1 MQHLTPQ
8 TTTSGTTTL
17 RALTR
22 PQTHLCTPCLQAI
35 EQLTPLSE
43 SQPGHVEV
51 APLDLGCLRSVRD
64 FADSFNERCRP
75 LDLLICN
82 AGIMVGVCLLR
93 LKFCMEQ

>member
-1 MQHLTPQ
+1 MTA
-8 TTTSGTTTL
+8 S
-17 RALTR
+17 ASTR
-22 PQTHLCTPCLQAI
+22 PRAHFFTHSLQAI

-51 APLDLGCLRSVRD
+51 APLDLGSLRSVRD

-82 AGIMVGVCLLR
+82 AGIMVRICLQWPKVCVAKSALPT
-93 LKFCMEQ
+93 